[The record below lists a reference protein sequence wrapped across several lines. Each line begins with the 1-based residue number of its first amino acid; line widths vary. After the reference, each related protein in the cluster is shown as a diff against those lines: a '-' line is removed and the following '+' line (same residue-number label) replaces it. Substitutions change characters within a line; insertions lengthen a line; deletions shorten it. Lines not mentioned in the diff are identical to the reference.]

1 MLGEARGI
9 KPFVFIPEFM
19 EGLSKAIDMK
29 MPLDKEPV
37 DTSQFVHPL
46 TFLWK
51 IRRNTPLQIP
61 LQAGHVVQLTSVTLI
76 NLVVYSDAYLWV
88 IFFFFFTCL
97 RSLVLLQES
106 EESFCPAARALGLQE
121 PFNWSTRWS
130 VSNVVLDFEEAIGK
144 RLSRCFSRLQ

>member
-9 KPFVFIPEFM
+9 KPFVFIPGFM
-19 EGLSKAIDMK
+19 EGFSKAIDMK

-76 NLVVYSDAYLWV
+76 NLVGSLFMSKKYFFSFFPVLEALSSWKNLKSLFVQLLGLWV
-88 IFFFFFTCL
+88 YK
-97 RSLVLLQES
+97 SLLTEVPDDQY
-106 EESFCPAARALGLQE
+106 PM
-121 PFNWSTRWS
+121 
-130 VSNVVLDFEEAIGK
+130 
-144 RLSRCFSRLQ
+144 